1 MSATIRDPRPSTAAR
16 LAPVVALLLLAFFV
30 RAHAALAMP
39 AFNDES
45 LHIRRSEIVWTFEDP
60 ATSFTAGKLLG
71 YYWLGAFGFDRLDA
85 LHGGRLVYA
94 LAILIGAAA
103 TYRVGRALFGHA
115 VGLLALLFY
124 AVAPY
129 LVFYERMILADQLA
143 AAFGMLAVWAG
154 IRLARNPTRRAGL
167 LSGAFVSLAVLA
179 KLTAAPFALASLVA
193 VWTLGERPPTTP
205 TGVRWRDRL
214 ARIVPARYWPALGA
228 AYALNI
234 LSGLP
239 FILFPIF
246 REVQQEP
253 VLLVG
258 TNLFVTSGFDRVLAE
273 NIPALGEMLSGF
285 FGAPAVIVA
294 AIAAGWALKVARR
307 RALYL
312 ALCVLLP
319 WSIILALSPDPS
331 NRYWLLG
338 MPPLLVLVA
347 AGLWRGAEALARRVG
362 QVPARAALALLIGAW
377 LAGIAGPFVWNAWHD
392 PLALRV
398 PEHDR
403 WEYYTNFSSGY
414 GWRDAVDAL
423 PDLPR
428 STTSGRVP
436 VVSTIVS
443 CHALRLYLPED
454 GVVNLRCPFFG
465 WQGEHLDAVI
475 EDLERFLATESVT
488 YLLAEP
494 DAPFV
499 DLARL
504 PVRLEREER
513 FERPFGGIAVDLY
526 RVTRREGA

>member
-1 MSATIRDPRPSTAAR
+1 MSATAPAPRSKTAAR
-16 LAPVVALLLLAFFV
+16 LAPVVALLLVAFFV
-30 RAHAALAMP
+30 RAHAVLAMP

-45 LHIRRSEIVWTFEDP
+45 LHIRRSEIVWTFENP

-71 YYWLGAFGFDRLDA
+71 YYWLGAFGFHRLDA

-129 LVFYERMILADQLA
+129 LVFYERMILADQIA
-143 AAFGMLAVWAG
+143 AAFGMLAVWAA

-167 LSGAFVSLAVLA
+167 LSGAFVSLAALA
-179 KLTAAPFALASLVA
+179 KLTAAPFALVSLVA
-193 VWTLGERPPTTP
+193 IWTLGERSPVSP
-205 TGVRWRDRL
+205 TGARWRDRL
-214 ARIVPARYWPALGA
+214 ARIVPPRYWPALGT
-228 AYALNI
+228 AYAFNI
-234 LSGLP
+234 LTGLP

-258 TNLFVTSGFDRVLAE
+258 TNLFVTSGFHRVIAE
-273 NIPALGEMLSGF
+273 NIPALGEMLGGF

-294 AIAAGWALKVARR
+294 AIAVVWALAVARR
-307 RALYL
+307 RALFL

-319 WSIILALSPDPS
+319 WSIILVLSPNPS

-338 MPPLLVLVA
+338 MPPLFVLVA
-347 AGLWRGAEALARRVG
+347 AGLWRGADALARRVG
-362 QVPARAALALLIGAW
+362 RIPARIGLALLIATW
-377 LAGIAGPFVWNAWHD
+377 LAGIALPFVWDAWHD
-392 PLALRV
+392 PLALHV

-414 GWRDAVDAL
+414 GWREAVDAMHA
-423 PDLPR
+423 LPR
-428 STTSGRVP
+428 SETSGRVP
-436 VVSTIVS
+436 VVSTIVG
-443 CHALRLYLPED
+443 CHALRLYVPED
-454 GVVNLRCPFFG
+454 GVLNIKCPFFG
-465 WQGEHLDAVI
+465 WEGEHIDNVI
-475 EDLERFLATESVT
+475 ADLEGFLAAESVT

-504 PVRLEREER
+504 PVRLALVER
-513 FERPFGGIAVDLY
+513 FERPFGGVAVDVY
-526 RVTRREGA
+526 HVTSREAG